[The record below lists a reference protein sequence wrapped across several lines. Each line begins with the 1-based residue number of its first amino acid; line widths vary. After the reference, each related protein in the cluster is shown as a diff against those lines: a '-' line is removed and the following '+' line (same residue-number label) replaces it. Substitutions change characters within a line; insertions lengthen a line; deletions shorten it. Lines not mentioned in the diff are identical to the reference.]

1 VTREDIEQLS
11 AFVVGIRDGA
21 QALVDA
27 CNVFL
32 KYLESSSLGV
42 PQDPAVWDEL
52 DWEQREKEET
62 GFQYEMLRI
71 DESNEKHRQLRMLIK
86 QKKGSLKLGQW
97 SYRLGRDEQV
107 IFRSLVKGASAK

>member
-1 VTREDIEQLS
+1 MTREDMEQLS
-11 AFVVGIRDGA
+11 AFVMGLRDGA

-52 DWEQREKEET
+52 DWEERQSDK
-62 GFQYEMLRI
+62 GFKFEMLRI
-71 DESNEKHRQLRMLIK
+71 DENNEKHRQLRILIK
-86 QKKGSLKLGQW
+86 QNKGSLKLGQW
-97 SYRLGRDEQV
+97 TYRLGRDEQV
-107 IFRSLVKGASAK
+107 VFRSLVKGASAK